1 MSVETASQESKSG
14 ASLLPPWVGQYLR
27 DHVVH
32 LFVVALFILYPFAYE
47 VLVGQF
53 GLTAETLLLRPR
65 TMLTVLW
72 LGLFAMSFDFVSG
85 YTGYLSFGHAAFFGI
100 GAYFVVLGYNGQIP
114 LLPAELSFMTLL
126 ILGALVATLAALLIG
141 PIAFRLSG
149 VYFAMITLG
158 VSEILFVAS
167 ENFDFLTPGGSDP
180 ADGVTPGTPSDVET
194 FNPELGV
201 PFIDALQVEL
211 GAFGDTS
218 LLGIDMTPIFDQT
231 SPAIV
236 VSYFAIGAAV
246 LVSYLVMQRII
257 HSPFG
262 RVMIAISENE
272 ERTRAIGYN
281 TFWYKMGAFAI
292 SAFFGG
298 IAGGLLVGYQGFI
311 NPANS
316 FFFLVTGFA
325 LVAAIIGGLKTLV
338 GPLFGYI
345 FLEFVEE
352 FLAREGSG
360 GGLQPF
366 LEQNLPDS
374 FLDATIS
381 GGLTVNKALDSFMT
395 GHGEFY
401 AGIIFVLF
409 VLYLPTGL
417 MGTLRASLGTRS
429 VAKYVSDRL
438 ATIGSSGDGGTDVAG
453 AASEADPTPGTDGD
467 DETDRPDGDD

>member
-1 MSVETASQESKSG
+1 MSTETASTEDTSG
-14 ASLLPPWVGQYLR
+14 SGLLPAWVGQYLR
-27 DHVVH
+27 DHTVH
-32 LFVVALFILYPFAYE
+32 IAVVALFVLYPFAYDF
-47 VLVGQF
+47 LVGQF
-53 GLTAETLLLRPR
+53 GLFAETLLLRPR

-100 GAYFVVLGYNGQIP
+100 GAYFVVLGYNGQLP
-114 LLPAELSFMTLL
+114 LLPAELPFMTLL
-126 ILGALVATLAALLIG
+126 VLGALVAVVAAVLVGLIS
-141 PIAFRLSG
+141 FRLSG

-167 ENFDFLTPGGSDP
+167 KNLDFITPGGSDP
-180 ADGVTPGTPSDVET
+180 ADGVTPGTPSSVET

-201 PFIDALQVEL
+201 PFVDALQVEL

-218 LLGIDMTPIFDQT
+218 LLGLDLAPMFSET

-236 VSYFAIGAAV
+236 VSYFAIGAVV
-246 LVSYLVMQRII
+246 LLCYLAMQRII

-272 ERTRAIGYN
+272 ERARAIGYN
-281 TFWYKMGAFAI
+281 TFWFKMGAFAV
-292 SAFFGG
+292 SAFFGA

-311 NPANS
+311 NPQNS

-325 LVAAIIGGLKTLV
+325 LVAAIIGGLKTLA
-338 GPLFGYI
+338 GPLFGYL
-345 FLEFVEE
+345 FLEWVEE

-366 LEQNLPDS
+366 LEQNIPDS
-374 FLDATIS
+374 ILDATIS
-381 GGLTVNKALDSFMT
+381 GGLTVSKAMDSFMT

-409 VLYLPTGL
+409 VLFVPIGL
-417 MGTLRASLGTRS
+417 LGTLRLRLGTES
-429 VAKYVSDRL
+429 VSKHVSRKI
-438 ATIGSSGDGGTDVAG
+438 AARFGGDK
-453 AASEADPTPGTDGD
+453 
-467 DETDRPDGDD
+467 